1 MATDDFDPLN
11 RELCP
16 DGSCIGLIG
25 ANGRCKECGKPGT
38 SSVKHPRERNLRS
51 DEEVRAELEANIQTG
66 DIAGAPAD
74 LDERRLCPDG
84 ACIGVIGPDNRC
96 GECGTDAGPAPAA
109 EAEAESESE
118 SESEAESESE
128 PESESEAEAESE
140 ARSEPDPGAGES
152 ALEAEDDLDDRQLCP
167 DGGCIGL
174 IGPNG
179 RCKEC
184 GRQAE
189 AS

>member
-109 EAEAESESE
+109 E
-118 SESEAESESE
+118 SE
-128 PESESEAEAESE
+128 PESESEAESEAEPA

-152 ALEAEDDLDDRQLCP
+152 ALEAEDDLDDRELCP

-184 GRQAE
+184 GREAE